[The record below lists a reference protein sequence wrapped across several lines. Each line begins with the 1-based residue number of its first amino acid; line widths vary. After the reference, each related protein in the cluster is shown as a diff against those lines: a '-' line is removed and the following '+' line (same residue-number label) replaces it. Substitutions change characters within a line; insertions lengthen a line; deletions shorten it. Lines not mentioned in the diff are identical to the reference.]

1 MKNGILTTF
10 LIFFTI
16 ILTITFSIGLPIYI
30 RPFYYLQIDLLDLP
44 EKTGVSKT
52 DIITSYDEVLDYL
65 TLPNKEFGTGV
76 FKYSESGKSHF
87 EDCKK
92 LFDLNAVSFG
102 ISLVAVAV
110 LIFLKHKK
118 KFKPHHLFG
127 LYHTFI
133 SGISTLILF
142 LSVGIYAV
150 CNFDNAFVIF
160 HSLLFPG
167 KDNWIFDSDLDPII
181 DALPVEFFMS
191 SAGLILLSVI
201 TISVSLMIFG
211 IIKAK
216 KGR

>member
-118 KFKPHHLFG
+118 KFKPLCLLGYTTHL
-127 LYHTFI
+127 
-133 SGISTLILF
+133 
-142 LSVGIYAV
+142 
-150 CNFDNAFVIF
+150 
-160 HSLLFPG
+160 
-167 KDNWIFDSDLDPII
+167 
-181 DALPVEFFMS
+181 
-191 SAGLILLSVI
+191 
-201 TISVSLMIFG
+201 
-211 IIKAK
+211 
-216 KGR
+216 

>member
-1 MKNGILTTF
+1 M
-10 LIFFTI
+10 
-16 ILTITFSIGLPIYI
+16 
-30 RPFYYLQIDLLDLP
+30 
-44 EKTGVSKT
+44 
-52 DIITSYDEVLDYL
+52 
-65 TLPNKEFGTGV
+65 
-76 FKYSESGKSHF
+76 
-87 EDCKK
+87 
-92 LFDLNAVSFG
+92 
-102 ISLVAVAV
+102 
-110 LIFLKHKK
+110 
-118 KFKPHHLFG
+118 
-127 LYHTFI
+127 
-133 SGISTLILF
+133 ILF

-211 IIKAK
+211 FIKAK

>member
-44 EKTGVSKT
+44 EKTGVSKA

-110 LIFLKHKK
+110 LIFLKYKK
-118 KFKPHHLFG
+118 KFKPLCLFG

-133 SGISTLILF
+133 SGISTLLLF

-167 KDNWIFDSDLDPII
+167 KDNWIFDSDLDTII